1 MNPLH
6 PNLSRSVS
14 AGAAVKPW
22 LVLGPLY
29 ENVSAV
35 VPGLSVYE
43 ALSHG
48 GGADL
53 MTEIAAQARDFLTTA
68 RPYEG
73 AQAAFRGQSAA
84 WTLARMPE
92 DFLTWGGY
100 YTQNHLGAAMLSTL
114 VVPEKEGL
122 QRWRL
127 STRIASWVMVVINN
141 QVVFDSG
148 LRPATIM
155 EGQEDAQFEFEAA
168 LEEGENRISLALLR
182 IGRMARTGFSL
193 EPLDIGL
200 TVSVPLGTKRDAL
213 EGAGRTLSA
222 VERSQIEEQVSG
234 LRLERDILY
243 PEHAVRLHLDQAPSA
258 SAPLV
263 VSLSSS
269 SGQRLVAPDGGQVL
283 RELRPSAAGDLEVCR
298 AGELEDGTYRLDC
311 RWLDPSGGLLTAQS
325 YRLQKI
331 TPTPSLPGYEHMAE
345 RVQRVLAHYA
355 DAWDPRPVWAQLAR
369 YAMGR
374 YAEIDEGVLRAAC
387 EFIAARS
394 DTADFVIQGILR
406 LLYWERKEP
415 HLSPE
420 IRTLMKDTVLG
431 FKYWVDEPGDTVM
444 WMDSENHRFL
454 FHTAE
459 WLAGQ
464 LYPLEEFSNSRQRGL
479 FHALK
484 GRTYAAEWMRQRGL
498 YGFDEWHSNSYYP
511 ASMIPLFNI
520 YDFAPYEDHKFR
532 LLAGAVLDYM
542 FFNLA
547 ADSFDGVLGTTHGR
561 TYMNQL
567 MHPDFEGT
575 AGLTWLAFG
584 RGALRRDGGAM
595 GPVALATSVYRL
607 PPILAEIAADRT
619 AVVESRVR
627 QGIASKGNQEFFTH
641 NRDRFADFRVFRT
654 PDYMISGLQDY
665 RKGEYEPAVHAAQ
678 VTLGSRAVIFWS
690 CPYTSNEGGGLRPD
704 YWSGNTSLPRVVQQ
718 RNLMSLT
725 FHLDHQAWL
734 SHCFF
739 EPARFDEVRLD
750 GNWAFA
756 RVGEGYVGIWSQH
769 GYTVGT
775 AGQYA
780 GRELVCSA
788 VENTWL
794 VEGGRAADWGS
805 FAAFMEAL
813 RAARVGS
820 EGDEV
825 FYDSPSQGL
834 FKTGWEAPP
843 SLAGE
848 PLQLHEYPLV
858 DSPWAHSDFG
868 SGCLTI
874 RYHGQT
880 HELYFNN

>member
-1 MNPLH
+1 
-6 PNLSRSVS
+6 V
-14 AGAAVKPW
+14 AI
-22 LVLGPLY
+22 
-29 ENVSAV
+29 
-35 VPGLSVYE
+35 
-43 ALSHG
+43 
-48 GGADL
+48 D
-53 MTEIAAQARDFLTTA
+53 
-68 RPYEG
+68 
-73 AQAAFRGQSAA
+73 
-84 WTLARMPE
+84 
-92 DFLTWGGY
+92 
-100 YTQNHLGAAMLSTL
+100 
-114 VVPEKEGL
+114 
-122 QRWRL
+122 
-127 STRIASWVMVVINN
+127 N

-155 EGQEDAQFEFEAA
+155 EGQEDAQFEFEAGLVA
-168 LEEGENRISLALLR
+168 GENRISLALLR

-193 EPLDIGL
+193 EAVDSG
-200 TVSVPLGTKRDAL
+200 VAARVPLGDAL
-213 EGAGRTLSA
+213 PADA
-222 VERSQIEEQVSG
+222 RSQIEEQASG

-243 PEHAVRLHLDQAPSA
+243 PEHAVRLHLEQAPLA

-269 SGQRLVAPDGGQVL
+269 SGQRFVSPTPRAPFRGAEGGQVL
-283 RELRPSAAGDLEVCR
+283 RELRPSAAGELDVCQ
-298 AGELEDGTYRLDC
+298 AGELEDGTYRLNC
-311 RWLDPSGGLLTAQS
+311 QWLDPTGEPLTAQS
-325 YRLQKI
+325 YRLQVI

-345 RVQRVLAHYA
+345 RKQRVLEHYSTA
-355 DAWDPRPVWAQLAR
+355 RDPRPVWSQIAR
-369 YAMGR
+369 YALGR
-374 YAEIDEGVLRAAC
+374 YTEIDEDVLRSAC
-387 EFIAARS
+387 EFIAARN
-394 DTADFVIQGILR
+394 DTADFVIQAILR

-415 HLSPE
+415 HLSAD
-420 IRTLMKDTVLG
+420 IRGLMQNTVLG
-431 FKYWVDEPGDTVM
+431 FKYWADEPGDTVM

-454 FHTAE
+454 FHSAE

-464 LYPLEEFSNSRQRGL
+464 LYPMEEFANSRQRGL

-547 ADSFDGVLGTTHGR
+547 ADSYDGVLGTTHGR

-627 QGIASKGNQEFFTH
+627 QGIASKGNQEFFAH

-665 RKGEYEPAVHAAQ
+665 RVGEYEPAVHVAQ
-678 VTLGSRAVIFWS
+678 VTLGKRAVIFWS

-704 YWSGNTSLPRVVQQ
+704 YWSGNTALPRVVQQ

-725 FHLDHQAWL
+725 FHLDHQAWQ

-739 EPARFDEVRLD
+739 EPARFDEVRLE

-769 GYTVGT
+769 GYSLG
-775 AGQYA
+775 ASGQYA
-780 GRELVCSA
+780 GRELVCTA
-788 VENTWL
+788 PENTWL

-805 FAAFMEAL
+805 FAAFVEAL

-820 EGDEV
+820 EGDWV
-825 FYDSPSQGL
+825 YYDSPSQGL
-834 FKTGWEAPP
+834 FETGWEVPP
-843 SLAGE
+843 SIDGQ
-848 PLQLHEYPLV
+848 PVQLHEYPLV

-874 RYHGQT
+874 RYNSQT
-880 HELYFNN
+880 HELYFNS